1 MKNKL
6 REIIIV
12 RIEEGESKASIARA
26 LNINVS
32 SVFKAWKAYKDCGTT
47 NFKSKPG
54 RPKTIHGEDLVEAVK
69 AKIKE
74 NDETSVRA
82 LTREFNMPRT
92 MMERVMK
99 KDLGLRMLATVP
111 CQQLTPRQSEG
122 RESKGQTILNQL
134 KRDAVR
140 KVRVFSDEKDFHVDK
155 FMNRRNHHIIAKSA
169 KVMDPKKRFVGKSKF
184 PKKAMMFGYVGSD
197 GTAFPPVWAKGNADA
212 RQYKSI
218 LIRHVFPNLDRTY
231 SMGNYIWSQDSASCH
246 TANDILAYLEHQLG
260 SKGFWSKRIWPANS
274 PNLNPLDFSIWN
286 YIEER
291 ACNIPH
297 NSMDS
302 LKVSV
307 EREWAAMSK
316 DYIRDC
322 CSGFRCHV
330 EAMITAEGGVFEKN

>member
-32 SVFKAWKAYKDCGTT
+32 SVFKAWKAYKDRGTT
-47 NFKSKPG
+47 DFKSKPG
-54 RPKTIHGEDLVEAVK
+54 RQKSICGEDLVRTVK

-74 NDETSVRA
+74 NEETSVRA
-82 LTREFNMPRT
+82 LAREFVPRT
-92 MMERVMK
+92 TMERVVK
-99 KDLGLRMLATVP
+99 KDLGLRTLTTVP
-111 CQQLTPRQSEG
+111 CQQLTPRQREG

-134 KRDAVR
+134 KRDAVG
-140 KVRVFSDEKDFHVDK
+140 KVRIFSDEKDFHVDK

-197 GTAFPPVWAKGNADA
+197 GTAFPPVWVKGNVDA
-212 RQYKSI
+212 RQYKFI
-218 LIRHVFPNLDRTY
+218 LIRHVFPNLDQTY
-231 SMGNYIWSQDSASCH
+231 GMGNYIWSQDGASCH
-246 TANDILAYLEHQLG
+246 TTNDILAYLERQLG
-260 SKGFWSKRIWPANS
+260 SKGFWSKGIWPANS

-291 ACNIPH
+291 ACNVPH
-297 NSMDS
+297 NSVDS
-302 LKVSV
+302 LGASV

-322 CSGFRCHV
+322 CSGFRHCV
-330 EAMITAEGGVFEKN
+330 EVMIAAERGVFEKD